1 MKKFFKNIILRNK
14 ITPENTHN
22 ILKKGGMLVD
32 GYTNM
37 VLDLEKSKGQY
48 MYDSLNNRKILDLG
62 GFFGS
67 SPISHNHEDMNN
79 SQFIEEIGKVALHKP
94 SNSDFYTAEMAKFVD
109 IFKRMCMPEPFK
121 YLFMI
126 DGGASA
132 NENSLKTAF
141 DWKKRKNMEIDE
153 NELEIIH
160 FKNAFHGRSGF
171 TLSLTNT
178 DPIKYKYFPKFDW
191 KRFPFPTLK
200 YPNYSHNYFNN
211 VSRETIIMNKM
222 TNYIK
227 QNNKKIA
234 AIITEPFQ
242 GEGGNNFM
250 SDRFWKFLRDICD
263 KYEMLL
269 IADEVQTSLSTG
281 KIWAYEH
288 LGPAPD
294 IICFGKKFQVCGI
307 ISTGRID
314 DVKNHVFQ
322 LSSRINSTFGANL
335 TDMVRCTKY
344 LEIINKYNYLE
355 NVDFI
360 GTYVLQELEKIPLI
374 NNIRG
379 KGLFIAFDL
388 PNTKLRDSLI
398 EKLMELNVLVLPCGK
413 NSIRLRP
420 KLDIEKHHVNE
431 FIFKLDTAIKKLK

>member
-141 DWKKRKNMEIDE
+141 DWKR
-153 NELEIIH
+153 
-160 FKNAFHGRSGF
+160 
-171 TLSLTNT
+171 
-178 DPIKYKYFPKFDW
+178 
-191 KRFPFPTLK
+191 
-200 YPNYSHNYFNN
+200 
-211 VSRETIIMNKM
+211 
-222 TNYIK
+222 
-227 QNNKKIA
+227 
-234 AIITEPFQ
+234 
-242 GEGGNNFM
+242 
-250 SDRFWKFLRDICD
+250 
-263 KYEMLL
+263 
-269 IADEVQTSLSTG
+269 G
-281 KIWAYEH
+281 KIW
-288 LGPAPD
+288 
-294 IICFGKKFQVCGI
+294 
-307 ISTGRID
+307 
-314 DVKNHVFQ
+314 
-322 LSSRINSTFGANL
+322 
-335 TDMVRCTKY
+335 
-344 LEIINKYNYLE
+344 
-355 NVDFI
+355 
-360 GTYVLQELEKIPLI
+360 
-374 NNIRG
+374 
-379 KGLFIAFDL
+379 
-388 PNTKLRDSLI
+388 
-398 EKLMELNVLVLPCGK
+398 KLMKTN
-413 NSIRLRP
+413 
-420 KLDIEKHHVNE
+420 
-431 FIFKLDTAIKKLK
+431 